1 MACGSMAEADA
12 LALLAI
18 ARRDLQAAQGMT
30 DTTTFH
36 EAVWG
41 FQVQQTIEKA
51 LKAWL
56 YLCGVEP
63 PFTHDLVALLKL
75 LQQAGIDIAPHRDL
89 ARFTD
94 FAVQIRYDHQPDL
107 QNLDRSSWNG
117 RAEALLTFI
126 EAMLPPPA
134 LP

>member
-1 MACGSMAEADA
+1 MAEDDA
-12 LALLAI
+12 LGLMSI
-18 ARRDLQAAQGMT
+18 ARRDLLAARGMT
-30 DTTTFH
+30 DATVFH

-56 YLCGVEP
+56 YLIGVQP

-75 LQQAGIDIAPHRDL
+75 LEEAGIEIARYRDL

-94 FAVQIRYDHQPDL
+94 FAVQVRYDDQPDL
-107 QNLDRSSWNG
+107 QNLDRSDWNG
-117 RAEALLTFI
+117 RAEALVTVL

-134 LP
+134 LR

>member
-1 MACGSMAEADA
+1 MGRGSMAEADA
-12 LALLAI
+12 LALVAI
-18 ARRDLQAAQGMT
+18 ARRDLMAAQGMT
-30 DTTTFH
+30 DSAVFH

-56 YLCGVEP
+56 YLSGVEP

-75 LQQAGIDIAPHRDL
+75 LEQGGIDIATYRDL
-89 ARFTD
+89 TRFTD
-94 FAVQIRYDHQPDL
+94 FAVQIRYDDQPDL
-107 QNLDRSSWNG
+107 QNLQRSSWND
-117 RAEALLTFI
+117 RAEALVISI
-126 EAMLPPPA
+126 EALLPPPA